1 MTRTLPTK
9 RRVKRTLRN
18 AWRKTFIVYRSK
30 FRSARVFCV
39 FRARGRFCEVKAAI
53 YPKKHRH
60 ISCGLLG
67 FSSKEKKIV
76 LGTFFMTGTTYYF
89 SLVLFLSSSSSS
101 CSSYSY
107 HHHQHHSSFESIAL
121 VRVTH
126 SRQWGSSSLL
136 FSASFYHRSCGE

>member
-1 MTRTLPTK
+1 M
-9 RRVKRTLRN
+9 
-18 AWRKTFIVYRSK
+18 YRSK

-76 LGTFFMTGTTYYF
+76 LGLLCWELLFMTGTTYYF
-89 SLVLFLSSSSSS
+89 SLVLFLSSSSSSS